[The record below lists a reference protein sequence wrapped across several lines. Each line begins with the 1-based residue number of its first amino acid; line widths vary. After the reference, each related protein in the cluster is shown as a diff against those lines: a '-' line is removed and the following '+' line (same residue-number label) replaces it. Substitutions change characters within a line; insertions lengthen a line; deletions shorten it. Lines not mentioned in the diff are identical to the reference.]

1 MNLSFWQRL
10 QAIDRR
16 VIYVI
21 LLLFIIVPL
30 LVPGLSNS
38 IPIIPSRQSQD
49 FYDTME
55 KVARDSPNK
64 IVILD
69 GWWSPSTRG
78 ENQWQTQAIITH
90 MMKRRLHFAI
100 LSFDPQNNTL
110 VQGIADDLAPKY
122 GYVYGR
128 DYINWGFKPSAVFTP
143 TVKGLVTD
151 IPGTI
156 KKDKRNQ
163 PIQSYPV
170 MEGVKTMRDV
180 GAIVEVT
187 PTASADTWLQLA
199 QGVYKTPFLYAPTAV
214 MAPTYYPYLDSGQ
227 ISGMLTGVKGAG
239 DYEKLTG
246 TSTVGTR
253 ATGAL
258 SLVYAL
264 LIGLI
269 ILGNVGFYVTRR
281 LERGGPQG
289 GRNS

>member
-1 MNLSFWQRL
+1 MNTSFWQRL

-30 LVPGLSNS
+30 LVPRLSNK

-90 MMKRRLHFAI
+90 MMKLHLHFAI

-110 VQGIADDLAPKY
+110 VQGLADDLAPKY
-122 GYVYGR
+122 DYVYGR
-128 DYINWGFKPSAVFTP
+128 DYINWGFRPNAVFTP

-156 KKDKRNQ
+156 KKDKNNK
-163 PIQSYPV
+163 PVGEYPV
-170 MEGVKTMRDV
+170 MAGIKTMKDV

-239 DYEKLTG
+239 DYEFLTK
-246 TSTVGTR
+246 SPTVGTS

-269 ILGNVGFYVTRR
+269 ILGNVGYYVTRR
-281 LERGGPQG
+281 GEREGP
-289 GRNS
+289 R